1 MIKNGKQV
9 KLNPNSN
16 YKVVMGTVDN
26 NNPKSMY
33 VTISAW
39 VKPLNN
45 DIIDYPSVI
54 KKLNKDIKSELFN
67 NVNNELFDINRTIV
81 DLDMR
86 NSGITYDKKSF
97 MNCEITLFKIND
109 FKIQNKK
116 IKDNINYVVNDLIEN
131 VFNQSEY
138 FEFSKTKK

>member
-9 KLNPNSN
+9 KLSSNSD
-16 YKVVMGTVDN
+16 YKIVMGTVN
-26 NNPKSMY
+26 NKNPKSMY
-33 VTISAW
+33 VTVSAW

-45 DIIDYPSVI
+45 DVVDYPSVI
-54 KKLNKDIKSELFN
+54 KKLNKKIKIELFEKL
-67 NVNNELFDINRTIV
+67 NNELFDINRTIV

-109 FKIQNKK
+109 FKIQDKK
-116 IKDNINYVVNDLIEN
+116 IKDNINYVVNNLIEN
-131 VFNQSEY
+131 VFNLSEY